1 MKRKI
6 LVIHNGYPLR
16 GDGGDKVRTLN
27 MLQSLELLLD
37 LSFVV
42 GFFQEMFFF
51 VGFK

>member
-16 GDGGDKVRTLN
+16 GDGGDKV
-27 MLQSLELLLD
+27 
-37 LSFVV
+37 FV
-42 GFFQEMFFF
+42 GFFQERFFF

>member
-27 MLQSLELLLD
+27 MLQSLD
-37 LSFVV
+37 SIV
-42 GFFQEMFFF
+42 GFFQERFFF

>member
-27 MLQSLELLLD
+27 MLQSLDSIGFDVCLLA
-37 LSFVV
+37 
-42 GFFQEMFFF
+42 FFKKDFSLLALT
-51 VGFK
+51 